1 MKLLIIEDERE
12 LSANI
17 VTYLSSCLHAHIKN
31 LKAKLAEAGVRDCI
45 KNVYG
50 TGYKWVEL

>member
-17 VTYLSSCLHAHIKN
+17 VTYLSSYVCRC
-31 LKAKLAEAGVRDCI
+31 AG
-45 KNVYG
+45 
-50 TGYKWVEL
+50 ES